1 MSLAL
6 NTLLHQIQSG
16 SFPLDG
22 KRVVFLNAM
31 FHSDMSVM
39 RDSDLTIQ
47 QHFKPYEN
55 ALVQA
60 GFTVQSDI
68 PCDDGAYDVV
78 CLLVPKN
85 MVEARYFLARGLRL
99 LRRGGALI
107 CAADNKAGG
116 TRLKKMM
123 HSFGV
128 QDLCDDARN
137 KARAV
142 WGIVHDVQEDEIE
155 KALNAGVEQE
165 ILDGAFV
172 SQAGVFGWDKVDKGS
187 QILTQHLPLDLKGRG
202 ADFGCGY
209 GYLSAFLLS
218 NCPKIKHVSCIDAD
232 YRAVELCR
240 KNLTQFSQ
248 EKQFM
253 WRDLA
258 QRDSGLER
266 LDFVV
271 MNPPFHDGKKA
282 DLSIGKSF
290 IETAYQSLRRGGCL
304 WMVANNHLSYEN
316 LLNHTFQECRTIHEG
331 QGFKI
336 LVALKQ
342 K

>member
-16 SFPLDG
+16 SFGLDG
-22 KRVVFLNAM
+22 RRIVFLNAM
-31 FHSDMSVM
+31 FHSDLSVL
-39 RDSDLTIQ
+39 RERDLTVQ

-55 ALVQA
+55 ALVGA
-60 GFTVQSDI
+60 GFTVQPDI
-68 PCDDGAYDVV
+68 PCDDGAYDAV

-85 MVEARYFLARGLRL
+85 MVEARYFLARGIRL
-99 LRRGGALI
+99 LRRGGVLI
-107 CAADNKAGG
+107 CAAENKAGG

-142 WGIVHDVQEDEIE
+142 WGIVHDVQEDELE
-155 KALNAGVEQE
+155 KALNAGGVQD
-165 ILDGAFV
+165 ILDGKFT
-172 SQAGVFGWDKVDKGS
+172 SQAGVFGWDRVDKGS
-187 QILTQHLPLDLKGRG
+187 ELLTQYLPLDLKGRG

-209 GYLSAFLLS
+209 GYLSEFLLS
-218 NCPKIKHVSCIDAD
+218 NCPKIKQLSCLDAD

-240 KNLTQFSQ
+240 KNLAQFNQ
-248 EKQFM
+248 DTQFM
-253 WRDLA
+253 WCDLT
-258 QRDSGLER
+258 QRDGGLKN

-271 MNPPFHDGKKA
+271 MNPPFHDGKNT
-282 DLSIGKSF
+282 DLSIGKNF
-290 IETAYQSLRRGGCL
+290 IETAHQSLRRGGRL
-304 WMVANNHLSYEN
+304 WMVANNHLSYEHV
-316 LLNHTFQECRTIHEG
+316 LNHMFLKCDKVYEG

-336 LVALKQ
+336 LVALK
-342 K
+342 

>member
-6 NTLLHQIQSG
+6 NTLLHQIKSG
-16 SFPLDG
+16 SFRLDG
-22 KRVVFLNAM
+22 GRVVFLNAM
-31 FHSDMSVM
+31 FHSDLSVM

-55 ALVQA
+55 ALVKA
-60 GFTVQSDI
+60 GFTVQPDI

-99 LRRGGALI
+99 LRRGGVLL

-123 HSFGV
+123 HNFGV

-142 WGIVHDVQEDEIE
+142 WGIVNDAREDEIE
-155 KALNAGVEQE
+155 KALSAGVEQE
-165 ILDGAFV
+165 ILDGAFL
-172 SQAGVFGWDKVDKGS
+172 SQAGVFGWDKIDKGS
-187 QILTQHLPLDLKGRG
+187 EILTQHLPLDLKGRG

-209 GYLSAFLLS
+209 GYLSEFLLS
-218 NCPKIKHVSCIDAD
+218 NCPKIKHISCIDAD

-240 KNLTQFSQ
+240 KNLAKFNQ
-248 EKQFM
+248 EKQLM
-253 WRDLA
+253 WRDLT
-258 QRDSGLER
+258 QRNGGLER

-271 MNPPFHDGKKA
+271 MNPPFHDGKKS
-282 DLSIGKSF
+282 DLSIGQSF
-290 IETAYQSLRRGGCL
+290 IEVAHQSLRRGGRL
-304 WMVANNHLSYEN
+304 WMVANNHLSYEHV
-316 LLNHTFQECRTIHEG
+316 LNHTFSVCDKVYEG
-331 QGFKI
+331 RGFKI
-336 LVALKQ
+336 LAALKQ